1 MERVVKIP
9 PKSHQL
15 PKSDRRET
23 PAEFRWAEKLRE
35 AARSVPA
42 LWLTGNRFHAED
54 KPGELVMR
62 GEPRGGKVRNVPTA
76 RLRVLRAGS
85 TA

>member
-15 PKSDRRET
+15 PESDPRET
-23 PAEFRWAEKLRE
+23 PAEFHWTEKLCK
-35 AARSVPA
+35 AAQSVPA

-54 KPGELVMR
+54 KPGELVIQ
-62 GEPRGGKVRNVPTA
+62 GEPRGEKVRNVSMV
-76 RLRVLRAGS
+76 RLESSVS
-85 TA
+85 